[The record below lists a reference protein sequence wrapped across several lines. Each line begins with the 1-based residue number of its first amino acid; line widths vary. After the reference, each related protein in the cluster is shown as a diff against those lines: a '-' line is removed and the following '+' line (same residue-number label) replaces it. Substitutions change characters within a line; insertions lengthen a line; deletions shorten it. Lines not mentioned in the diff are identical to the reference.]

1 MRTTTML
8 TTTVLTTTMLTTTI
22 GSPLGEVV
30 LTGSD
35 DGLAGVYFGPGAPA
49 KATGLPR
56 DDAAFR
62 RCAAEFAAYFAGT
75 STCIDVP
82 VVLTGT
88 PFQRDVWALLQQIP
102 YGTTTT
108 YGALARELGRP
119 GASRAVGLANG
130 RNAVGVVVPCHRVV
144 GSDGSLTGYAGG
156 LEVKRWLLAHE
167 RSHRGDGLF

>member
-1 MRTTTML
+1 MRTTT
-8 TTTVLTTTMLTTTI
+8 I
-22 GSPLGEVV
+22 PSPLGEVV
-30 LTGSD
+30 LTCSD

-49 KATGLPR
+49 KAAGLPR

-62 RCAAEFAAYFAGT
+62 HVAQQFAAYFAGT
-75 STCIDVP
+75 STCLDVP

-88 PFQRDVWALLQQIP
+88 PFQLSVWALLRQIP
-102 YGTTTT
+102 YGATTT
-108 YGALARELGRP
+108 YGALARELGNP

-144 GSDGSLTGYAGG
+144 GSDGKLTGYAGG

-167 RSHRGDGLF
+167 LAHCQPTLD